1 MERKIQ
7 YARGKRVV
15 GVGESGV
22 AALAIFHL
30 SLSLARSLSLSLS
43 LSLLHGRQVAQP
55 PGRSP

>member
-1 MERKIQ
+1 MGRGMERKIQ

-43 LSLLHGRQVAQP
+43 
-55 PGRSP
+55 